1 MKIKIVAFSLTTLLA
16 VGCTAGGPDAPAPA
30 PSPPPSGPVA
40 SPVQQVL
47 PATYDFG
54 KVTSNNVPAPLE
66 VTVRNAGNAPLQVTN
81 ISLGAASHGFSLRL
95 SGGSKPCGSGSAT
108 IAAGDL
114 CTVEVAFEPANTGNF
129 TASLQIASNDRSSPT
144 TVPIVRRRPSRW
156 RRSPFRINQLQ
167 SACPTNE
174 VTAYVSV
181 TDQGGY
187 PVTGLLSPNFTVTQ
201 EGNARPLVSLS
212 YVEQAYKPIATAA
225 ALDFSNSLTSQSVAF
240 GDMKNAFTTYFGAM
254 RADDIGEVV
263 KFGSEV
269 EVTQA
274 FTSEKA
280 KLLAAIAAP
289 FDKGGATK
297 MYDAAFQSVGDTGGK
312 STYRKAVIVA
322 TDGADNASART
333 LADVTSSA
341 LNQNVPVFTIGIGAS
356 INRAALEQ
364 AGHRNG
370 RPVLRSEHVAEPGHD
385 LSPDLLDP
393 VREAVHPEVRSTEQR
408 CGRTFERDRWRHVR
422 RPQRKRHGARH
433 LVQLTLDWASAAA
446 SAGCH
451 PPPSAV

>member
-1 MKIKIVAFSLTTLLA
+1 VK
-16 VGCTAGGPDAPAPA
+16 
-30 PSPPPSGPVA
+30 
-40 SPVQQVL
+40 QVL
-47 PATYDFG
+47 PSSYDFG
-54 KVTSNNVPAPLE
+54 KVTSSNVPAPLE
-66 VTVRNAGNAPLQVTN
+66 VSVTNTGNAPLLVSN
-81 ISLGAASHGFSLRL
+81 IALGAGASPSFALRL
-95 SGGSKPCGSGSAT
+95 GGGSKPCGSASAT

-114 CTVEVAFEPANTGNF
+114 CTVEVAFAPSSTGTF
-129 TASLQIASNDRSSPT
+129 TASLQIVSNDRTSPT
-144 TVPIVRRRPSRW
+144 TSIPIVGAAEPVAALTV
-156 RRSPFRINQLQ
+156 RINQFQ

-187 PVTGLLSPNFTVTQ
+187 PVTGLLAPNFTVTQ
-201 EGNARPLVSLS
+201 EGTVRPLLSQS

-225 ALDFSNSLTSQSVAF
+225 ALDFSNSLTSQSTAF

-269 EVTQA
+269 EVTQV
-274 FTSEKA
+274 FTFEKA

-322 TDGADNASART
+322 TDGADNASMRT
-333 LADVTSSA
+333 LADVSSSA

-356 INRAALEQ
+356 INRSALEQ
-364 AGHRNG
+364 LATETGGLYYEANTSQNLATIYRQISAILYEKQYILKFDQLSKGAGAPSSVTVG
-370 RPVLRSEHVAEPGHD
+370 VTSGALSGSATAPVVS
-385 LSPDLLDP
+385 
-393 VREAVHPEVRSTEQR
+393 
-408 CGRTFERDRWRHVR
+408 CN
-422 RPQRKRHGARH
+422 
-433 LVQLTLDWASAAA
+433 
-446 SAGCH
+446 
-451 PPPSAV
+451 